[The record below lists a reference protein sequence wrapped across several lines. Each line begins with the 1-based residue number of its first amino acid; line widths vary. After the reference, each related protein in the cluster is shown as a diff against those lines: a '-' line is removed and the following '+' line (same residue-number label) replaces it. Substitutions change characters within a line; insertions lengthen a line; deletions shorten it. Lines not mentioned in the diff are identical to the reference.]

1 MSVNKKIVK
10 EGIVTEKDVS
20 LFICFDG
27 MMFDLKVKILFFN
40 LFRNEQG
47 LFLLLKEM

>member
-1 MSVNKKIVK
+1 MSVKKKIVK
-10 EGIVTEKDVS
+10 QGIVTEKDVS

-27 MMFDLKVKILFFN
+27 NMMHDLKVKFLF